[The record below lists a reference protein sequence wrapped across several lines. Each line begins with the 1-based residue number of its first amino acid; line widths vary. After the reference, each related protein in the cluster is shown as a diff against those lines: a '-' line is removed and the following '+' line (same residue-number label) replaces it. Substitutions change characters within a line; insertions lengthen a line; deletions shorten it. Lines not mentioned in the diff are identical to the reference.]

1 MIFIDSI
8 DVLSSDRLK
17 DCPFTIHDF
26 KDLTVFFG
34 MNGTGKTTI
43 LNVMRKASN
52 RDEFGTKVKF
62 HFTSNMEMRKTKF
75 YSMFQKEL
83 SHIKHDFNMY
93 LDTEMGA
100 WDLANSFNSAGERSR
115 NQLKTVE
122 RVEGSVFYIDEMDC
136 SLDWKGQIKYSKM
149 LKKMAKTN
157 QIFVASHSIILCAMV
172 GVVYDV
178 GKRRWSDFNML
189 KETYKLPKKFV

>member
-8 DVLSSDRLK
+8 DVLSSDRLE

-43 LNVMRKASN
+43 LNAMRKASN
-52 RDEFGTKVKF
+52 RDVFGTKVKF
-62 HFTSNMEMRKTKF
+62 NFTSNMEMRKTEF
-75 YSMFQKEL
+75 YCMFQKEL

-93 LDTEMGA
+93 GDGEIGA

-115 NQLKTVE
+115 NQLKAIE

-136 SLDWKGQIKYSKM
+136 SLDWKGQIKYSNM
-149 LKKMAKTN
+149 LKKMAKSN
-157 QIFVASHSIILCAMV
+157 QIFVASHSIILCAKV
-172 GVVYDV
+172 GIVYDV
-178 GKRRWSDFNML
+178 GARCWSTFDEL
-189 KETYKLPKKFV
+189 KERYKLPKLN

>member
-1 MIFIDSI
+1 MIFIDSVDI
-8 DVLSSDRLK
+8 IESDRLR
-17 DCPFTIHDF
+17 DCPFTIPML

-43 LNVMRKASN
+43 LEAMRREGSKKI
-52 RDEFGTKVKF
+52 FGIKVKLN
-62 HFTSNMEMRKTKF
+62 FTNKVEMKKTEI

-83 SHIKHDFNMY
+83 SHVKHDFNMY
-93 LDTEMGA
+93 TDGMSGV
-100 WDLANSFNSAGERSR
+100 WDVMNSFNSAGERSR
-115 NQLKTVE
+115 NQLDTVKK
-122 RVEGSVFYIDEMDC
+122 VENSVFFIDEMDS

-172 GVVYDV
+172 GIVYDV
-178 GKRRWSDFNML
+178 GARCWSTFDEL
-189 KETYKLPKKFV
+189 KARYKLPRLN